1 MVLVLMAMIIMLCIS
16 INVNHRHPPFLLF
29 CSFKPNPPQQPLPA
43 TSTFCTNE
51 KQSLHWSVCPT
62 LISSASN

>member
-29 CSFKPNPPQQPLPA
+29 CSFKPTLHSNHYLQPPPFVQMKNKACIGL
-43 TSTFCTNE
+43 
-51 KQSLHWSVCPT
+51 SVQ
-62 LISSASN
+62 L